1 MEWFAWTLRPYCLT
15 ADISWKSKKP
25 PWPGVSKVLGYNPSI
40 RTSQN
45 WVICQFNK
53 LANHPA
59 TVGDS
64 LPFRCNSFMNNIVI
78 TYLSVI
84 RHANDIHLITYHC
97 FHTCNLDNYYEACLL
112 MKTVCLLSFQC
123 PEIKS
128 NKNISPNGVFVP
140 LRNNP
145 YH

>member
-1 MEWFAWTLRPYCLT
+1 MFTSLGRTQENFVYALFGLVSDCVMKVSTQKTTSGPDEKLDTFNAIFSGEWNGMEWFAWTLRPYCLT

-64 LPFRCNSFMNNIVI
+64 LPFRCNSFMNKSHHI
-78 TYLSVI
+78 L
-84 RHANDIHLITYHC
+84 
-97 FHTCNLDNYYEACLL
+97 
-112 MKTVCLLSFQC
+112 VCSLPC
-123 PEIKS
+123 
-128 NKNISPNGVFVP
+128 
-140 LRNNP
+140 
-145 YH
+145 